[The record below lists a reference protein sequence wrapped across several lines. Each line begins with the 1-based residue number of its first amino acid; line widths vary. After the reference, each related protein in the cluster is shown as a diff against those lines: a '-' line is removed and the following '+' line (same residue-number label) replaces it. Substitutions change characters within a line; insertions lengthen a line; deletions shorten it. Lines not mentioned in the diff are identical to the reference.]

1 MNQAAAARPNARG
14 PWFRAVLYQSGPG
27 LESILALACA
37 FLVTGGVLLI
47 AGHDPVEVFGEL
59 VRRTLLRPSGLQET
73 VVRATP
79 LLCAG
84 LAVLVAARAG
94 LWNIGIDGQVLVGAL
109 SAAMVGSWLDTSG
122 RPLLWSVAIMAGV
135 LGGVGWIAIPAL
147 LRVKWGI
154 NEIVTTIMFN
164 YLAISLTAWLVK
176 GPFRDESLVAPQTP
190 LIPRELRFAAFGDS
204 RIHVGIV
211 LALVL
216 WLAVAVWLQKSV
228 SGFELRAVGESPR
241 AARHAMIPVA
251 TMILVA
257 LLASGAL
264 AGVAGGNDVLSTKG
278 TFQAEWNPEY
288 GLSAFALVFLARRNV
303 YALLPAALFLGML
316 AYGAD
321 VLPRAAGIA
330 PSFFSLF
337 EGILLIVFAVLHWRP
352 WRTSF
357 HDFGR
362 SS

>member
-1 MNQAAAARPNARG
+1 MNPIAAS
-14 PWFRAVLYQSGPG
+14 RADTGKVRSRALLNRAGPG
-27 LESILALACA
+27 LESLAALACA
-37 FLVTGGVLLI
+37 FLITGLILLI
-47 AGHDPVEVFGEL
+47 TGHNPFEVLGEL
-59 VRRTLLRPSGLQET
+59 VQRTLLRFSGLEEV

-79 LLCAG
+79 LLIAG

-94 LWNIGIDGQVLVGAL
+94 LWNIGIDGQVLVGAI
-109 SAAMVGSWLDTSG
+109 SAAVVGSWLETAG
-122 RPLLWSVAIMAGV
+122 RPVLWIVAIAVGAIGGLAWMAV
-135 LGGVGWIAIPAL
+135 PAL
-147 LRVKWGI
+147 LRMRWGI

-190 LIPRELRFAAFGDS
+190 TILRELRFAALGDS
-204 RIHVGIV
+204 RIHVGLI
-211 LALVL
+211 LAVVL
-216 WLAVAVWLQKSV
+216 WLAVALWLQKSV
-228 SGFELRAVGESPR
+228 SGFELRAVGENPR

-251 TMILVA
+251 AIILVA

-288 GLSAFALVFLARRNV
+288 GLSAFALVFLARRNA

-321 VLPRAAGIA
+321 VMPRAAGIP

-337 EGILLIVFAVLHWRP
+337 EGILLMVFAVLHWRP
-352 WRTSF
+352 WA
-357 HDFGR
+357 R
-362 SS
+362 STGKHA